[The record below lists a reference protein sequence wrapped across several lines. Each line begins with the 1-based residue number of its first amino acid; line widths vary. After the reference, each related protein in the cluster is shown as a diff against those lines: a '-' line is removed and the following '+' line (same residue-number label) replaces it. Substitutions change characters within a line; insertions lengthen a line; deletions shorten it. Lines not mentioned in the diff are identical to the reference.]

1 MSNDTDAATD
11 AASEAPHDPPRRWLE
26 VAVNGPWGRA
36 RQPNIPI
43 TVDEIV
49 AEAVACVKAGAAVV
63 HAHAYDPVSGRQDDR
78 WETYAE
84 IIGGIRAQ
92 VDAIV
97 YPTIP
102 FVGDAS
108 TDGRPLD
115 AVQRFAHLEQ
125 LALRGLIE
133 WAAIDPGSTNITH
146 WDQLQRDEP
155 GFVYA
160 NPEPDV
166 RHALGLARRY
176 GFHPAY
182 AIYEPGFLRLGAAL
196 HWRTGCPTPLYRFMF
211 TSDFSFGFPP
221 EDFALTAYLEFVDRI
236 VPGAA
241 WMVGGLGVDVRPMI
255 PRALAEGGHARVGL
269 EDMPLGSDATNVALV
284 EDAVRLFEGMGFA
297 PARAGDVRLH
307 LNPPS

>member
-1 MSNDTDAATD
+1 MSQDIAAAATQ
-11 AASEAPHDPPRRWLE
+11 AAAPEPVRRWIE
-26 VAVNGPWGRA
+26 VAVNGPWGRG

-49 AEAVACVKAGAAVV
+49 ADAVACVHAGAAIV
-63 HAHAYDPVSGRQDDR
+63 HVHAYDPDTGRQDDR

-84 IIGGIRAQ
+84 IIGGVRQQ

-108 TDGRPLD
+108 AGDRPLD
-115 AVQRFAHLEQ
+115 AQQRFAHLEQ
-125 LALRGLIE
+125 LALRGLLE

-146 WDQLQRDEP
+146 WDQLQQDIP

-166 RHALGLARRY
+166 RHALGMARRL

-196 HWRTGCPTPLYRFMF
+196 HWRTGCPTPLYRLMF
-211 TSDFSFGFPP
+211 SSDFSFGFPP
-221 EDFALTAYLEFVDRI
+221 EDFALTAYLELIDRI
-236 VPGAA
+236 APGAA
-241 WMVGGLGVDVRPMI
+241 WMLGGLGVDVRPLI
-255 PRALAEGGHARVGL
+255 PRALAEGGHVRVGL
-269 EDMPLGSDATNVALV
+269 EDMPLGTDTTNVALV
-284 EDAVRLFEGMGFA
+284 EEAVQLFDGMGFA
-297 PARAGDVRLH
+297 PARAGDVRLQ
-307 LNPPS
+307 LDPPQ